1 MSPSSSHRARFNPGA
16 ILVWLT
22 VLALLSGVL
31 LLGEMRQARQ
41 LLGADMAQLNG
52 DASGLLLRPAV
63 LDPTFSKRVALL
75 GRVVEQ
81 MDERLRG
88 DWRLIG
94 LHNQRLRLQQLR
106 ADVAAFEGDLKG
118 LEVLEQLFE
127 EMVDQESTDM
137 QLDRLQQILQAPVG
151 PANDLMRLRAFLAA
165 RKTLTEPGAEFDPFL
180 LGVDNAAEK
189 LRAALTTIDQIES
202 RRTEV
207 LVLLGEAHKSAAADA
222 RAWPLP
228 AQFVLTLAAIV
239 GVMLLG
245 LWACR
250 RTEPAEEPLRPERF
264 RGSRPASAPAARDM
278 TEPVF
283 PIEPR
288 VDELDWQR
296 LPGLGSEPAL
306 ELAVP
311 SFLELA
317 DAPAPPAPVESPA
330 PAAPT
335 LVVMDGAL
343 LEAQR
348 SVDSAIESS
357 LSLERRVRGLVD
369 GADVQ
374 PNELL
379 EQAQASFEELDGLL
393 RRAREGALNMAL
405 GLDDSPAGEE
415 RFAAA
420 ERLEQLLVAG
430 MACLKRWQ
438 IWSAQN
444 LAEGG
449 PQPVVTRRALIA
461 LQFELQHQLARQQTE
476 LRNLSKRL
484 QHVQTSQLV
493 VR

>member
-22 VLALLSGVL
+22 VLVLLIGVL

-41 LLGADMAQLNG
+41 LLGADMAQLNS
-52 DASGLLLRPAV
+52 DASGLLLRPAM
-63 LDPTFSKRVALL
+63 LDPAFGKRVALL

-81 MDERLRG
+81 MEERMQDE
-88 DWRLIG
+88 WRLIG
-94 LHNQRLRLQQLR
+94 LHGQRLRLQQLR
-106 ADVAAFEGDLKG
+106 ADVEAFEGDLKE
-118 LEVLEQLFE
+118 LVVLEQLFE
-127 EMVDQESTDM
+127 EMVDQESTDT
-137 QLDRLQQILQAPVG
+137 QLDRLQQNLQAPAG

-165 RKTLTEPGAEFDPFL
+165 RKPVVEPGAEPDPFL
-180 LGVDNAAEK
+180 LGVDNAAEQ
-189 LRAALTTIDQIES
+189 LRAALAAVDRIEA

-207 LVLLGEAHKSAAADA
+207 LVLLGEAHKSAVADA

-239 GVMLLG
+239 GVVLLG

-250 RTEPAEEPLRPERF
+250 RTEPIEEPVRPERF
-264 RGSRPASAPAARDM
+264 RGIRSAPVQAVSDVSETA
-278 TEPVF
+278 F

-288 VDELDWQR
+288 VDDLEWQQ
-296 LPGLGSEPAL
+296 LPGLGSEPQAERAL
-306 ELAVP
+306 P
-311 SFLELA
+311 GFLQLS
-317 DAPAPPAPVESPA
+317 DAPA
-330 PAAPT
+330 PAAPVAPAT
-335 LVVMDGAL
+335 VAAAVPVVVDEAL
-343 LEAQR
+343 LEARR

-357 LSLERRVRGLVD
+357 LSLERRVRALVE

-379 EQAQASFEELDGLL
+379 EQAQASFEELEGLL
-393 RRAREGALNMAL
+393 RRAREGALNMAF

-438 IWSAQN
+438 GWSAQN

-449 PQPVVTRRALIA
+449 QQPLVTRRALVA
-461 LQFELQHQLARQQTE
+461 LQFELQHQLARQQSE
-476 LRNLSKRL
+476 LRNLSRRL
-484 QHVQTSQLV
+484 QQVQASQRLA
-493 VR
+493 